1 MANQRIRN
9 LMPQV
14 VPLELQGD
22 SGPKLTLLQAYQV
35 LVVDPSRVTQDL
47 TDKSN
52 AKLGG
57 SNVRVLDVSDTTDPV
72 TPNFGALGE

>member
-1 MANQRIRN
+1 MANQRIKN

-14 VPLELQGD
+14 IPLELTGE

-35 LVVDPSRVTQDL
+35 LVVDPSRVSQDL

-52 AKLGG
+52 AKLGRA
-57 SNVRVLDVSDTTDPV
+57 SVRVLQVTDTTDSV
-72 TPNFGALGE
+72 TSGFGALGE